1 MSQERIKAKAG
12 WRSLHMCMRL
22 NISKALQ
29 QTCKLPNA
37 VAITP
42 IKCGFFFYGF
52 QVRVVFLMRWC
63 SNRTYFPT
71 KQFQSSREADAKQKQ
86 ENSMLRLAIPA
97 FASVL
102 QSGRLPFR
110 LATTPGK
117 LGWCNLEL
125 LHAHQGLTLYFPL
138 ICAFGK
144 PSNFGGTLL

>member
-1 MSQERIKAKAG
+1 MD
-12 WRSLHMCMRL
+12 
-22 NISKALQ
+22 
-29 QTCKLPNA
+29 
-37 VAITP
+37 
-42 IKCGFFFYGF
+42 F

-117 LGWCNLEL
+117 LG
-125 LHAHQGLTLYFPL
+125 
-138 ICAFGK
+138 
-144 PSNFGGTLL
+144 